1 MIPIEAVTTIGGL
14 VLPPVFDLIKKI
26 FVKKGADTPEATMSS
41 LATTKPEVLAGY
53 VEAITKLKEAETSW
67 FNRDVVGQAS
77 AWVVD
82 LRAVIRPMTVVASM
96 LLLGL
101 DAAEA
106 VALEPGARASLLFI
120 VGTWFG
126 GRLTLGG
133 N

>member
-1 MIPIEAVTTIGGL
+1 MIPIEAITTIGGL
-14 VLPPVFDLIKKI
+14 VLPPVFDLIKKV

-41 LATTKPEVLAGY
+41 LATTKPEVLPQY
-53 VEAITKLKEAETSW
+53 VEAVTNLRNAETSW
-67 FNRDVVGQAS
+67 FNRDIVGQAS
-77 AWVVD
+77 TWVVD

-101 DAAEA
+101 DAGGAI
-106 VALEPGARASLLFI
+106 ALEPGARASFLFI